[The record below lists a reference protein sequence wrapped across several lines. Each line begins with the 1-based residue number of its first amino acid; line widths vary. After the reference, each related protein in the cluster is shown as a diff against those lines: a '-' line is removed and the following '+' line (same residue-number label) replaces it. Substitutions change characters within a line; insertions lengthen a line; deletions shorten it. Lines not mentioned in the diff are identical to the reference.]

1 MQTKNFWQLLKETYH
16 QWSEDKAARL
26 AAAMSY
32 YTLFSLAP
40 LLVLAIAIA
49 GYFFTQ
55 QTAENQIMSQ
65 VTNLAGPTA
74 AEAMRGMIRNTHQGG
89 ANVVAS
95 ILGLV
100 LLLVGASGVFG
111 SLQDALNTIWQ
122 VKMDPRIGVRAVI
135 LNRLFSF
142 AMVLAIGFLLLVSL
156 VVSAA
161 LTALGTFFQN
171 QLPAGTTSTL
181 FQVFNIVISLVV
193 ITLLFAMIYRVVPD
207 AEIDWK
213 DVGVGAVF
221 TAVLFTIGK
230 QLIGLY
236 LGRSTATSVY
246 GAAGSLVI
254 ILLWVYYSA
263 QILFFGAEFTRVF
276 TLARGKVAR
285 PSRHAVWMTG
295 ADLANQGISH
305 ERAARPVGG
314 GAGRPAVSPLAVSSS
329 AGAVAGAG
337 QGSRDPEPG
346 DVPPA
351 SSAGRPVMP
360 GPVRLFAGLTGAL
373 AASLGAGAAFLVR
386 KKK

>member
-74 AEAMRGMIRNTHQGG
+74 AEAMRGMIQNTHQGG

-161 LTALGTFFQN
+161 LTAVGTFFQN

-213 DVGVGAVF
+213 DVGVG
-221 TAVLFTIGK
+221 
-230 QLIGLY
+230 
-236 LGRSTATSVY
+236 
-246 GAAGSLVI
+246 
-254 ILLWVYYSA
+254 
-263 QILFFGAEFTRVF
+263 
-276 TLARGKVAR
+276 
-285 PSRHAVWMTG
+285 
-295 ADLANQGISH
+295 
-305 ERAARPVGG
+305 
-314 GAGRPAVSPLAVSSS
+314 
-329 AGAVAGAG
+329 
-337 QGSRDPEPG
+337 
-346 DVPPA
+346 
-351 SSAGRPVMP
+351 
-360 GPVRLFAGLTGAL
+360 
-373 AASLGAGAAFLVR
+373 
-386 KKK
+386 